1 MSRCHRWWQVTRLYS
16 GNQFCQL
23 VNSQFVCAV
32 ASSLNVKKDV
42 KEWRKEDSAWSNQDL
57 WSQISSGWD
66 VWVHP
71 GNPSVTFS
79 ALELSS
85 ALLVPKLCIFIASK
99 HQPYRHHQV
108 QKCAK
113 ICLNCIQSPSITN
126 SQMFYMD
133 RWSEDDFSI
142 ECISLI
148 EGTFPLSLINVE
160 TLFIEEEV
168 ISLSISALWGLCY
181 RDVWVSRKWSGKIFS
196 PLSDG
201 PHSVSCG
208 ELSVPQI
215 IVWSPEISLGSFS
228 GYWMMRNLIPWWEIE
243 AWVKM
248 NLPISSLIIDWQ
260 GTITLS
266 ACILWL

>member
-1 MSRCHRWWQVTRLYS
+1 M
-16 GNQFCQL
+16 
-23 VNSQFVCAV
+23 
-32 ASSLNVKKDV
+32 
-42 KEWRKEDSAWSNQDL
+42 
-57 WSQISSGWD
+57 
-66 VWVHP
+66 HP

-126 SQMFYMD
+126 SRMFYMD

-160 TLFIEEEV
+160 SLFIEEEV

-196 PLSDG
+196 PLKWRSSQCVVWRAIRTSDQSLVTCNFFRIFQRILDDEKPNSLMG
-201 PHSVSCG
+201 NWGLGENESPHLISHNWLARHHNSFRLHSLTV
-208 ELSVPQI
+208 I
-215 IVWSPEISLGSFS
+215 RIYKIVFS
-228 GYWMMRNLIPWWEIE
+228 GFLWLSASKTNQHLATHQRLLLLIPSW
-243 AWVKM
+243 
-248 NLPISSLIIDWQ
+248 
-260 GTITLS
+260 G
-266 ACILWL
+266 